1 MHKATSKVES
11 FLKRMSAERS
21 SNRYKKMVNEHEDR
35 NITSSSS
42 SSPPSSPPSSSVTQD
57 VMTSG
62 EEKTDNIVCGS
73 RLQIR
78 RGAVAEHDLKKDIE
92 IAKTNVFKTAMMDL
106 NLI

>member
-42 SSPPSSPPSSSVTQD
+42 SPPSSSSVTQD